1 MADFQ
6 WLRILLLVAKVA
18 NKHGKKFQGR
28 RFEPVRGHSETLG
41 ISMIPR
47 VFIHEIVAVS
57 PYVAMN
63 ADAMH

>member
-47 VFIHEIVAVS
+47 VLSMKSS
-57 PYVAMN
+57 PCRHMSP
-63 ADAMH
+63 